1 MTSPDVRAPSWGA
14 QLSWGER
21 TLAGAG
27 LPSPWRD
34 ALVLLMHLVN
44 APRTLVLAHPE
55 RTLAPA
61 DVTRFA
67 SWINRRAHGEPV
79 PYITGHQVFMGL
91 DLQVDRRTALAR
103 PSTACVIEMALEC
116 LRNRSPAERE
126 LLVAEVG
133 TGCGALALA
142 LGLFE
147 PRIAHIYAVDPSAG
161 ALEVARA
168 NGDRYLL
175 NLSVSW
181 LTGDGLE
188 PIPEPVD
195 LIVANRS
202 YWRSETERAALAD
215 LEAKRPDIS
224 RYEPHPADWSAGAG
238 GDGDAGDAE
247 EAKDDEMARLS
258 TLIALARAKL
268 RPGGTLLFVMDAV
281 KDRHLRAVGEM
292 LGTALPQAH
301 VWIETPQA
309 SDERL
314 VIAQLSR

>member
-202 YWRSETERAALAD
+202 YWRSETDRAALAD

-224 RYEPHPADWSAGAG
+224 RYEPHPADWSA
-238 GDGDAGDAE
+238 DE
-247 EAKDDEMARLS
+247 EAGEIAYLS
-258 TLIALARAKL
+258 TLIAQAPAKL
-268 RPGGTLLFVMDAV
+268 RPGGTLICALGDAQRV
-281 KDRHLRAVGEM
+281 VVA
-292 LGTALPQAH
+292 ALLADVLAEAH
-301 VWIETPQA
+301 VWFSSPQA
-309 SDERL
+309 GSDGL
-314 VIAQLSR
+314 AVVQLPH